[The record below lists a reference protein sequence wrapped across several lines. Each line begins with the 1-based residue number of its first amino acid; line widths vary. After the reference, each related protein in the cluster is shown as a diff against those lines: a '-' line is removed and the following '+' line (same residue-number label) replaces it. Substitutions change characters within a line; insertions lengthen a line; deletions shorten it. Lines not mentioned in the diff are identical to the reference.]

1 MELTKLF
8 SDGNGNFEN
17 VEFIMQNDSDD
28 YFVKAEL
35 NEEEGIYYVVDHVEN
50 EADAT
55 HFVPVIPQA
64 VTPRQLVEYKVIV
77 KGLEDDNCAT
87 RS

>member
-17 VEFIMQNDSDD
+17 VEFIMQNDSDG

-55 HFVPVIPQA
+55 HFIPVDSDGKPG
-64 VTPRQLVEYKVIV
+64 KVII
-77 KGLEDDNCAT
+77 KGLEDDTCAT